1 VAGKTVAKFG
11 KNTPLERS
19 AQPAEVAPASV
30 LLASNDGSYITGA
43 MIPRPAAARCREVDA
58 TCPCPS

>member
-1 VAGKTVAKFG
+1 VAGKTVTKFG
-11 KNTPLERS
+11 KNTLLERS

-43 MIPRPAAARCREVDA
+43 MIPLTGDRPM
-58 TCPCPS
+58 S